1 MQRKD
6 SDDLL
11 FQPLAAHEAY
21 KEAQGAERPVQ
32 IHAHPDGQQAAV
44 EGQHTQVQK
53 PTRKAHMDT
62 MLTVMVKR
70 ASPAARR
77 MLGMVKLEGQ
87 MNSETMLNHTITS
100 SAMA

>member
-11 FQPLAAHEAY
+11 FQPLAAHEAH

-44 EGQHTQVQK
+44 EGQHTQVAE
-53 PTRKAHMDT
+53 AHPEHPHGEDAD
-62 MLTVMVKR
+62 R
-70 ASPAARR
+70 HR
-77 MLGMVKLEGQ
+77 EGGVAGGA
-87 MNSETMLNHTITS
+87 EDVG
-100 SAMA
+100 

>member
-32 IHAHPDGQQAAV
+32 IHAHPDGKQAAV
-44 EGQHTQVQK
+44 
-53 PTRKAHMDT
+53 
-62 MLTVMVKR
+62 
-70 ASPAARR
+70 
-77 MLGMVKLEGQ
+77 EGQ

>member
-1 MQRKD
+1 MTC
-6 SDDLL
+6 
-11 FQPLAAHEAY
+11 QPLAAHEAY

-44 EGQHTQVQK
+44 EGQHTQVAEAH
-53 PTRKAHMDT
+53 PEGPHGHDAHGHGKAGIACRTQDVGH
-62 MLTVMVKR
+62 
-70 ASPAARR
+70 
-77 MLGMVKLEGQ
+77 VKLEGQ